1 MKKQEENIIDV
12 DYDNGAN
19 YSFHFMLSNII
30 KSQVHKLMM
39 RIMVTEEDNSEDLD
53 VLLEFPAS
61 LNINS
66 GKIATMRLDI
76 DVLKSKLYLEIYSK
90 KMLNLLKDV
99 SNIVFE
105 DDGTDKI
112 TVEKIP
118 IVSLKEGKG
127 AGCIIRIYNNLKPD
141 KDFEIH
147 LKNF

>member
-90 KMLNLLKDV
+90 KMLNLLTIFV
-99 SNIVFE
+99 I
-105 DDGTDKI
+105 
-112 TVEKIP
+112 
-118 IVSLKEGKG
+118 
-127 AGCIIRIYNNLKPD
+127 
-141 KDFEIH
+141 
-147 LKNF
+147 